1 MPDQE
6 MFETALDETASYV
19 RGIGDEVIERDVEGI
34 IEGSVRGEHYSLTGH
49 RCKGDGQS
57 TYLVAG
63 HPEFRFFSVAYFF
76 SLEKYVGSQL
86 PDELAD
92 NIVSQ
97 ITDDPDQPDPG
108 SKHRIAGRELLDR
121 VDEGEMAALES
132 YMFMFISGGTNT
144 TVIQTTDNGTI
155 SGFVVSTDFFP
166 FEESFSIRE
175 FSDTVKRSV
184 TGGRRGNKLV
194 ERTVFTELD
203 EKEELEAKVRLN
215 FGW

>member
-6 MFETALDETASYV
+6 KFETALDETASYV
-19 RGIGDEVIERDVEGI
+19 MGIGDEIIERNVEGV

-49 RCKGDGQS
+49 RCKGDAES
-57 TYLVAG
+57 TYIVAG
-63 HPEFRFFSVAYFF
+63 HPELQFFSVAYFF
-76 SLEKYVGSQL
+76 SLETYVGAQL

-97 ITDDPDQPDPG
+97 VDDDLEQTDID
-108 SKHRIAGRELLDR
+108 SKHRIAGRELLGR

-144 TVIQTTDNGTI
+144 TVIQTTANGVVI
-155 SGFVVSTDFFP
+155 GFAVSTDFFP
-166 FEESFSIRE
+166 FEESFSIRD
-175 FSDTVKRSV
+175 FSEAVKRSV

-203 EKEELEAKVRLN
+203 EEEDLEARVRLY